1 MRGLLIIA
9 PAAALVLSIF
19 ATGAASAQVPSS
31 TNDPVL
37 IDELSQLNRDGRQ
50 LHSAYG
56 RLQRAADHCRG
67 FDPNEVIALQSSA
80 SDVSQ
85 RAAALAPQMPGR
97 QHASVLT
104 IQNTA
109 EYDFLMLG
117 NLHEASICYQ
127 P

>member
-1 MRGLLIIA
+1 MIP

-37 IDELSQLNRDGRQ
+37 TGELSQLKRDAHE

-67 FDPNEVIALQSSA
+67 FDSNEVIALQSSA
-80 SDVSQ
+80 NDVSQ
-85 RAAALAPQMPGR
+85 RAAALAPQLPGR
-97 QHASVLT
+97 QHASALT
-104 IQNTA
+104 IQKTA

-117 NLHEASICYQ
+117 NLHDASICYQ

>member
-1 MRGLLIIA
+1 MIP
-9 PAAALVLSIF
+9 PAAALVVSIF
-19 ATGAASAQVPSS
+19 ATAAASAQVPSS

-37 IDELSQLNRDGRQ
+37 ISELSQLKRDLRA
-50 LHSAYG
+50 LDSAYG
-56 RLQRAADHCRG
+56 RMQRDADHCRG
-67 FDPNEVIALQSSA
+67 FDLNEVIALQSSA
-80 SDVSQ
+80 NDLSQ
-85 RAAALAPQMPGR
+85 RAAALAPQLPGR
-97 QHASVLT
+97 QHATALT